1 MSMSAA
7 RTTTSAKS
15 KLKTLL
21 EAAGLS
27 SNDAETAAD
36 KSIDNFGAAI
46 IEAVI
51 EEVQANAETSGG
63 ETIS

>member
-1 MSMSAA
+1 MSMSSTNAA
-7 RTTTSAKS
+7 TQAKV

-21 EAAGLS
+21 EATGLS
-27 SNDAETAAD
+27 SSDAETAANAA
-36 KSIDNFGAAI
+36 IDNVGKAI

-51 EEVQANAETSGG
+51 EEIQRSAETSGG